1 MLYRLEGIKEQSM
14 MNKLEKFIS
23 KHEKL
28 RYLDLCLRNVNRE
41 DFRARVLGRDALS
54 LQLQENYDAWRVGG
68 LLYRIVIGSRGE
80 GFFAE
85 YRRLLNY
92 LYYADR
98 LHLIPYIEF
107 TQDFTYA
114 EKHSVL
120 GTSNPFEYY
129 FMQPCVSGTETEE
142 WRYVLHNR
150 DCDQDFARKLKPEN
164 GYDTSEEYLTAMAE
178 VTEKYIR
185 LNQETEKMLG
195 SIKNMLSGKKK
206 LGVHVRLTDFRKNYY
221 GHPVCITADR
231 YLAAAKEALE
241 KANFD
246 QIFLATDDLATVQL
260 FRGEFGDRLLY
271 YPDVTRSDGGVSVA
285 FSQSERENHHY
296 LLGMEVLRDM
306 ETLALCDGL
315 VAGKSQVSICACI
328 QRRVTGSYT
337 YQKIL
342 SEGYNTDSSRKF
354 SDQLETVCGKDPGQ
368 HSN

>member
-1 MLYRLEGIKEQSM
+1 

-28 RYLDLCLRNVNRE
+28 RYLDLCLRNVNKE
-41 DFRARVLGRDALS
+41 GFRARVLGRDALS
-54 LQLQENYDAWRVGG
+54 LQLQENHDAWRVGG
-68 LLYRIVIGSRGE
+68 LLYRIVIGSKGD

-92 LYYADR
+92 LYYADQ

-129 FMQPCVSGTETEE
+129 FLQPCVSEEETREF
-142 WRYVLHNR
+142 RYFLTSR

-178 VTEKYIR
+178 VTAKYIR
-185 LNQETEKMLG
+185 PNPETERVLEQARKL
-195 SIKNMLSGKKK
+195 LAGKKT
-206 LGVHVRLTDFRKNYY
+206 LGVHVRLTDFRKNYF
-221 GHPVCITADR
+221 GHPVCITADH
-231 YLAAAKEALE
+231 YLAVAKEALKKE
-241 KANFD
+241 CFE
-246 QIFLATDDLATVQL
+246 QVFLATDDLETVQL
-260 FRGEFGDRLLY
+260 FRKEFGDRLLLY
-271 YPDVTRSDGGVSVA
+271 SDVTRSNGEVSVA

-296 LLGMEVLRDM
+296 LLGLEVLRDM

-315 VAGKSQVSICACI
+315 VAGKSQVSICAYI

-354 SDQLETVCGKDPGQ
+354 SDQLETVCGKDPDQ